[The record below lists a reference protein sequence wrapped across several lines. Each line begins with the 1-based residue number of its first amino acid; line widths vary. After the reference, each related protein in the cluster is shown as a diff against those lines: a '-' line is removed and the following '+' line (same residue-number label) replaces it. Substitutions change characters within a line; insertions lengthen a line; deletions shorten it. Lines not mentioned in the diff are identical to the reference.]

1 MSSIETPPLPTARD
15 CCLFLDIDGTL
26 LDIAPTPDAV
36 SVDEPL
42 RGLLRGLEKA
52 CDGALALVSG
62 RPIADIDE
70 LFEPLFLA
78 VAGVHGCER
87 RDALGHWMRPAFR
100 DSGFAE
106 FRDRLKEAL
115 SPLDG
120 LLIENKDYALA
131 MHYRLSPK
139 LETPLRSVL
148 KRVSPDLPDT
158 HEVIE
163 GDEVIEIKPASH
175 DKASAIEAFMQE
187 APFAGR
193 YPIFIG
199 DDLTDQDGF
208 VAVRRHHGMA
218 IAVGSNVN
226 SEWRLDAPRDVRR
239 WLAAFLAARIH

>member
-1 MSSIETPPLPTARD
+1 MSSETPPLPVARN
-15 CCLFLDIDGTL
+15 CCLFLDIDGTI
-26 LDIAPTPDAV
+26 LDLAPTPDAV
-36 SVDEPL
+36 KVDDAM
-42 RGLLRGLEKA
+42 RRLLRELEEA

-87 RDALGHWMRPAFR
+87 RDARGHWMRPAFF
-100 DSGFAE
+100 DSAFGD
-106 FRDRLKEAL
+106 FRNRLNEAL
-115 SPLDG
+115 STLDG
-120 LLIENKDYALA
+120 LLIEDKGYAMA
-131 MHYRLSPK
+131 MHYRLSPQ
-139 LETPLRSVL
+139 LEVPLRAVL
-148 KRVSPDLPDT
+148 KRVSSALPST
-158 HEVIE
+158 HELIE

-175 DKASAIEAFMQE
+175 DKSSAIEAFMQE

-208 VAVRRHHGMA
+208 AAVRRHHGMA

-226 SEWRLDAPRDVRR
+226 AEWRLEKPHAVRR
-239 WLAAFLAARIH
+239 WLATFLAARSH

>member
-1 MSSIETPPLPTARD
+1 MSSETPPLPVVRD

-26 LDIAPTPDAV
+26 LDLAPTPDAV
-36 SVDEPL
+36 QVDEPL
-42 RGLLRGLEKA
+42 RSLLRGLEQA

-70 LFEPLFLA
+70 LFDPLFLA

-87 RDALGHWMRPAFR
+87 RDAQGHWMRPAFVE
-100 DSGFAE
+100 SGFGE
-106 FRDRLKEAL
+106 FCDRLREAL

-120 LLIENKDYALA
+120 LLIEDKGYAMA
-131 MHYRLSPK
+131 MHYRLSPR
-139 LETPLRSVL
+139 LEAPLRAVL
-148 KRVSPDLPDT
+148 SRMRPSLPAT
-158 HEVIE
+158 HELIE

-193 YPIFIG
+193 HPIFIG

-208 VAVRRHHGMA
+208 MAVRRHCGMP

-226 SEWRLDAPRDVRR
+226 AEWRLDEPHSVRR
-239 WLAAFLAARIH
+239 WLAAFLAARIR

>member
-1 MSSIETPPLPTARD
+1 MSSDTPPLPAARN
-15 CCLFLDIDGTL
+15 CCLFLDIDGTI
-26 LDIAPTPDAV
+26 LDLAPTPDAV
-36 SVDEPL
+36 HVDEPL
-42 RGLLRGLEKA
+42 RRLLRELEAA

-87 RDALGHWMRPAFR
+87 RDARGHWMRPAFPGP
-100 DSGFAE
+100 GFGH
-106 FRDRLKEAL
+106 FRDRLTEEL

-120 LLIENKDYALA
+120 LLIEDKGYAMA
-131 MHYRLSPK
+131 MHYRLSPE
-139 LETPLRSVL
+139 LEVPLRAVL
-148 KRVSPDLPDT
+148 KRVSAVLPAT
-158 HEVIE
+158 HELIE

-175 DKASAIEAFMQE
+175 NKSSAIEAFMQE

-208 VAVRRHHGMA
+208 AAVRRHHGMP

-226 SEWRLDAPRDVRR
+226 TEWRLERPESVRR
-239 WLAAFLAARIH
+239 WLAGFLAARIQ

>member
-1 MSSIETPPLPTARD
+1 MSSETPPLPAARD
-15 CCLFLDIDGTL
+15 CCLFLDIEGTI
-26 LDIAPTPDAV
+26 LDLAPTPDAV
-36 SVDEPL
+36 VVDDSL
-42 RGLLRGLEKA
+42 RSLLRGLEQS

-70 LFEPLFLA
+70 LFEPLFLC

-87 RDALGHWMRPAFR
+87 RDARGHWMRPAFL
-100 DSGFAE
+100 DSGFDD
-106 FRDRLKEAL
+106 FRARLVEAL

-120 LLIENKDYALA
+120 LLIEDKGYAMA
-131 MHYRLSPK
+131 MHYRLSPQ
-139 LETPLRSVL
+139 LELPLRAAL
-148 KRVSPDLPDT
+148 KRVSPALPTT
-158 HEVIE
+158 HELIE

-208 VAVRRHHGMA
+208 AAVRRHHGMA

-226 SEWRLDAPRDVRR
+226 AEWRLDKPREVRR
-239 WLAAFLAARIH
+239 WLAAFLTARVH

>member
-1 MSSIETPPLPTARD
+1 MSAETPPLPTARD
-15 CCLFLDIDGTL
+15 CCLFLDIDGTI
-26 LDIAPTPDAV
+26 LDLAPTPDAV
-36 SVDEPL
+36 SVDDPL
-42 RGLLRGLEKA
+42 RSLLRGLEQA

-87 RDALGHWMRPAFR
+87 RDARGHWMRPAFF
-100 DSGFAE
+100 DSGFGA
-106 FRDRLKEAL
+106 FRDRLTEAL

-120 LLIENKDYALA
+120 LLIEDKGYAMA
-131 MHYRLSPK
+131 MHYRLSPQH
-139 LETPLRSVL
+139 EVPLRAVL
-148 KRVSPDLPDT
+148 KRLSSSLPST
-158 HEVIE
+158 HQQIE

-208 VAVRRHHGMA
+208 TAVRRHHGMA
-218 IAVGSNVN
+218 VAVGSNVN
-226 SEWRLDAPRDVRR
+226 AEWRLEKPREVRR
-239 WLAAFLAARIH
+239 WLAAFLAARHH